1 MCALTPHVTYKL
13 RGFGPIEC
21 ASEDWLSDLASRNV
35 RTLPPRIDLLRQGD
49 GTGPMHILLDGWA
62 IRYKMLV
69 DGRRQILSILLPG
82 DIFDINGFMA
92 KSMDHSIASLTG
104 VKLAV
109 LDKDVLATARS
120 DYPDVEKLLWCDMH
134 VSAAI
139 QREWSTSLGQRTARE
154 RMAQL
159 LCELYTRQTS
169 SHLCQGQAC
178 AFHLTQTE
186 LAETLGMT
194 PVYVNRTLQ
203 DLRREGLIQLEN
215 RTLTIHD
222 LPSLEQL
229 ALFDP
234 GYLRICES
242 DGGTDSNK
250 ERADVL

>member
-1 MCALTPHVTYKL
+1 MTPHVTHKL
-13 RGFGPIEC
+13 RGFGSLAS
-21 ASEDWLSDLASRNV
+21 ASEDWLRDLARHNI
-35 RTLPPRIDLLRQGD
+35 RALPPRVDLLRQGD
-49 GTGPMHILLDGWA
+49 GTGSMHILLDGWA

-92 KSMDHSIASLTG
+92 KSMDHSIASLTAIR
-104 VKLAV
+104 VAV
-109 LDKDVLATARS
+109 LGKNVLDTARN

-139 QREWSTSLGQRTARE
+139 QREWATSLGQRTARE

-159 LCELYTRQTS
+159 LCELHTRQTS
-169 SHLCQGQAC
+169 SRLCEDNSC
-178 AFHLTQTE
+178 AFHLTQIE

-215 RTLTIHD
+215 RVLTIHD

-234 GYLRICES
+234 GYLRICAH
-242 DGGTDSNK
+242 DGEAGSYK
-250 ERADVL
+250 ERAYVL

>member
-1 MCALTPHVTYKL
+1 M
-13 RGFGPIEC
+13 EC

-169 SHLCQGQAC
+169 SNLCEGQAC

-215 RTLTIHD
+215 RTLTICD
-222 LPSLEQL
+222 LPGLEQL

-242 DGGTDSNK
+242 DGGTDLNK